1 MQAAVAT
8 GVYEPPATVLFFGA
22 VFAGGTSAVVGLP
35 AAEAVARR
43 VGLLHGVAGQLCQF
57 LCGVEVVG
65 RIGLF
70 FGGDV
75 VPGLCQEVAR

>member
-1 MQAAVAT
+1 MQAAVAA
-8 GVYEPPATVLFFGA
+8 GVNEPPAAVLFFGA
-22 VFAGGTSAVVGLP
+22 VFAGGTSAAVGIP

-43 VGLLHGVAGQLCQF
+43 VGLLHGIAGQLRQF
-57 LCGVEVVG
+57 LCGVEVVR
-65 RIGLF
+65 RIGAF